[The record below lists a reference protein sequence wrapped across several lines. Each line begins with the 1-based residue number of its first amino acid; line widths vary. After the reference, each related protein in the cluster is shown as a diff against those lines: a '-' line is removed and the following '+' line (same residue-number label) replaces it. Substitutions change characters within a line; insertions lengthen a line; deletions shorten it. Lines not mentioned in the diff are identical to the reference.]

1 MREVEDFSCALEA
14 EFPYRSHLSPS
25 IIFIS
30 TSCCDK
36 MRFAYY
42 VHTHVI
48 IVFKFEV
55 IANYRGLVRVCSE
68 PEFKYYF
75 VLILGRVEFICV
87 HKQVQKIAL
96 NSANLPEMS

>member
-1 MREVEDFSCALEA
+1 
-14 EFPYRSHLSPS
+14 
-25 IIFIS
+25 
-30 TSCCDK
+30 

-42 VHTHVI
+42 VHTHVY

-55 IANYRGLVRVCSE
+55 IANYRGLVWVCSE